1 MKLEISLFRFDCKSD
16 YLPYYTKHFVNVE
29 ENNTLLTILNRL
41 NSEDEFSFENDQK
54 TYVVVNGVYM
64 NVMTTCKQ
72 IKANFG
78 VDIKIEPLSIRRV
91 NKDFMMNEDDF
102 NSKLSILA
110 EFISSD
116 VLNTQIDKEVKELYQ
131 SYKPYFYASNT
142 LNIEYNYIGDAIL
155 LLASELIERFPNK
168 EKKILKR
175 IKECEYGIEY
185 HTSLSSRILNFDQSL
200 EEKIVALKNKLNISK
215 SIDKQNFKINVSKS
229 IDFGNFKNSSEIK
242 HSFEDFNLAYLKSED
257 SQEKSNLISN
267 LKAKVLNLQTL
278 NQDLAKDTFH
288 INPELTYKITSNLML
303 DAYDNGADFI
313 VVDNDQD
320 FYLLDSNRKNME
332 KIIGREICIPVIHIN
347 ELENLAIGEHELART
362 TLKNHTI
369 DPQII

>member
-1 MKLEISLFRFDCKSD
+1 MKLDISLFRFDCKSD

-29 ENNTLLTILNRL
+29 ENNTILTILNRL
-41 NSEDEFSFENDQK
+41 NSENEFSFENDQK

-72 IKANFG
+72 IKTTFG
-78 VDIKIEPLSIRRV
+78 TDIKIEPLSIRRV
-91 NKDFMMNEDDF
+91 NKDFIMNEDDF

-116 VLNTQIDKEVKELYQ
+116 ILSTQIDKEFKELYL

-142 LNIEYNYIGDAIL
+142 LNIEYDYIGDAIL
-155 LLASELIERFPNK
+155 LLASQLIEKFPNK
-168 EKKILKR
+168 EKAILNR

-185 HTSLSSRILNFDQSL
+185 HTSLSNRILNFDQTL
-200 EEKIVALKNKLNISK
+200 EDKIISLKNKLNISK
-215 SIDKQNFKINVSKS
+215 PIDKQKFNTSKS
-229 IDFGNFKNSSEIK
+229 IDFGSFKNSSEIK

-257 SQEKSNLISN
+257 SKEKSNLISN

-278 NQDLAKDTFH
+278 DQDLAKDTFH

-303 DAYDNGADFI
+303 DAYDSGADFI

-332 KIIGREICIPVIHIN
+332 RVIGREINIPVLHIN
-347 ELENLAIGEHELART
+347 ELENLAIGEHEIARN
-362 TLKNHTI
+362 TLKKHI
-369 DPQII
+369 VDPEII

>member
-16 YLPYYTKHFVNVE
+16 YLPYYTKHFVKAE
-29 ENNTLLTILNRL
+29 DNNTLLTVLNRL
-41 NSEDEFSFENDQK
+41 NSENEFSFENDQK
-54 TYVVVNGVYM
+54 TYVVVNGIYM

-72 IKANFG
+72 IKTNFG
-78 VDIKIEPLSIRRV
+78 TDIKIEPLNIRRV
-91 NKDFMMNEDDF
+91 NKDFIMNEDDF

-110 EFISSD
+110 DFISSD
-116 VLNTQIDKEVKELYQ
+116 ILSNQIDKEYKELYQ
-131 SYKPYFYASNT
+131 SFKPYFYASNT
-142 LNIEYNYIGDAIL
+142 LNIEHDYIGDAIL
-155 LLASELIERFPNK
+155 LLASNLIEKFPNK
-168 EKKILKR
+168 EKEILKR
-175 IKECEYGIEY
+175 IKECECGIEY
-185 HTSLSSRILNFDQSL
+185 HTSLSNRILNFDQSI
-200 EEKIVALKNKLNISK
+200 EDKIITLKEKLNISK
-215 SIDKQNFKINVSKS
+215 PIDKQNFNVAKS
-229 IDFGNFKNSSEIK
+229 IDFGSFKNSSQIK

-303 DAYDNGADFI
+303 DAFDSGADFI

-320 FYLLDSNRKNME
+320 FYLLDSNRKNMQRV
-332 KIIGREICIPVIHIN
+332 IGREISIPVLHIN
-347 ELENLAIGEHELART
+347 ELENLAIGEHDIARN
-362 TLKNHTI
+362 TLKSHTI